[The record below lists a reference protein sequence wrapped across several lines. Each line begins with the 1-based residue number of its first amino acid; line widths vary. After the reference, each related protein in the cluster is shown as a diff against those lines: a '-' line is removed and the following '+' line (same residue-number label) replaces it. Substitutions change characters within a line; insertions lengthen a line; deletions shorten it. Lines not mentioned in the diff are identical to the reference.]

1 MGIERFFSSIDNEN
15 TYVYEFMTK
24 INTKYLYIDFNS
36 IVYNT
41 HRPIIND
48 FNYILRKIIE
58 KDLNDSKFINLCNNY
73 NIKKCNN
80 INEYKKIL
88 NDDFINKNIVNGI
101 EEYIVDK
108 ILGSYI
114 QSNELKYFYIA
125 VDGVPS
131 YSKIHEQKKRRYLS
145 PVQANIQKKILLKNK
160 KDLLKNKNKYNYIL
174 NKIHWNTGNITP
186 GTIFMD
192 EVDKKLSS
200 SEFIEKIKKI
210 CPNLEKYIYSGIYQ
224 PGEGEKKIVDNLRS
238 LNGEKSNYLIY
249 SPDSD
254 VIVLSLL
261 LNNKFNSENNHN
273 ISSLKM
279 FRRNQQKKKV

>member
-58 KDLNDSKFINLCNNY
+58 KDLSDSKFINLCNNY

-131 YSKIHEQKKRRYLS
+131 Y
-145 PVQANIQKKILLKNK
+145 
-160 KDLLKNKNKYNYIL
+160 
-174 NKIHWNTGNITP
+174 
-186 GTIFMD
+186 
-192 EVDKKLSS
+192 
-200 SEFIEKIKKI
+200 
-210 CPNLEKYIYSGIYQ
+210 
-224 PGEGEKKIVDNLRS
+224 
-238 LNGEKSNYLIY
+238 
-249 SPDSD
+249 
-254 VIVLSLL
+254 
-261 LNNKFNSENNHN
+261 
-273 ISSLKM
+273 
-279 FRRNQQKKKV
+279 